1 MLDKLAAIHERYL
14 GIERQINDPDVMSD
28 MKAYIKL
35 SKDFK
40 ELQPIIEG
48 YKKFKVL
55 VEGIEACRS
64 ILEEEKDEEMRA
76 FAREELESLIG
87 QRDKLEEEIRLMLI
101 PSDPQDI
108 KNAVVN
114 IVIIIIKIISKM
126 DS

>member
-64 ILEEEKDEEMRA
+64 ILDEEKDEGEEDKEPVQIANWCCLPESDLLSAESREFLDRA
-76 FAREELESLIG
+76 MQALTPA
-87 QRDKLEEEIRLMLI
+87 Q
-101 PSDPQDI
+101 PWI
-108 KNAVVN
+108 K
-114 IVIIIIKIISKM
+114 KSKPK
-126 DS
+126 